1 MGYFLVLLSLFSYG
15 TLGICHKLAER
26 KHCRPKVL
34 AMMVMLAAFLG
45 MNLFVLSS
53 KRGYAMPQ
61 PAFYVAII
69 CGSIALGALWAFQE
83 GIKRGKI
90 ATSWLVINLSSII
103 PTVGSVLIYHEPIS
117 LKKIAIVGLI
127 FASIFLVWKD
137 GLDDLRKLERHLA
150 KESPAFLAKA
160 GDVTIEREM

>member
-1 MGYFLVLLSLFSYG
+1 MGYVLVLLSLFSYG

-45 MNLFVLSS
+45 MNLFVLSTR
-53 KRGYAMPQ
+53 RGYAMP
-61 PAFYVAII
+61 PSAFYVAII

-83 GIKRGKI
+83 GIRKGKI

-103 PTVGSVLIYHEPIS
+103 PTVGSILIYHEPVS
-117 LKKIAIVGLI
+117 LKKVLIVVLIFVAIV
-127 FASIFLVWKD
+127 LVWKD
-137 GLDDLRKLERHLA
+137 ALEDLHKLELELA
-150 KESPAFLAKA
+150 GESAVSPGTHA
-160 GDVTIEREM
+160 DVTIEREM